1 MFSLSAAVETRV
13 TTFAT
18 GAIVVFVRFLSPN
31 LKSVYLVDNVFLYV
45 VKLKCRFHLKINTIY
60 SSSCQVQTL
69 HIVCIIPEMEVIYGQ
84 SLQEMNCN
92 ATTVTSS
99 IISQDNGD
107 NAHGRIPTSGAGTA
121 NKHRHEPYYIQHKI
135 ISWFHADEN
144 ISHEFIWMI
153 SCMWWLS

>member
-1 MFSLSAAVETRV
+1 MFRLSTVMGSWI
-13 TTFAT
+13 TTIAT
-18 GAIVVFVRFLSPN
+18 GVFLEFVRFLSRN
-31 LKSVYLVDNVFLYV
+31 LKSVHLVDNVFLYV

-60 SSSCQVQTL
+60 SGSGQVQIL